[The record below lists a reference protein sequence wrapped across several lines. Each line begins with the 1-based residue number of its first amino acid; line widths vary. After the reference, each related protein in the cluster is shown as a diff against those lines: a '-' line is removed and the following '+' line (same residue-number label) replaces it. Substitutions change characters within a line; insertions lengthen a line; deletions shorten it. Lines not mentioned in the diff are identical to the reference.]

1 MTPAQLE
8 QAQEMARKCKAS
20 NFKDCETILGTAQ
33 NANAGTKE
41 DALAAYNR
49 KDYATALSLLRPLA
63 TQGDAWAQFTLGF
76 MYQNGQGVPK
86 DAKET
91 VRLYGLAATQGNA
104 SAQISLGNMYRDGQG
119 VPQDYVRAQMWF
131 LLSVA
136 NGYSDA
142 SQYRDEVAK
151 KLNSSQIQ
159 QAQEMA
165 QRCQASSYKQCD

>member
-1 MTPAQLE
+1 M
-8 QAQEMARKCKAS
+8 RKLLAS
-20 NFKDCETILGTAQ
+20 LFLIITLGTTQGAY
-33 NANAGTKE
+33 AGPYE
-41 DALAAYNR
+41 DAKAAYSR

-63 TQGDAWAQFTLGF
+63 TQGNAEAQVGLGF
-76 MYQNGQGVPK
+76 MYNNGQGVVQ
-86 DAKET
+86 DHKEA
-91 VRLYGLAATQGNA
+91 VKWYRLAAAQGYA
-104 SAQISLGNMYRDGQG
+104 IAQSFLGNMYEHGRG
-119 VPQDYVRAQMWF
+119 VVQNYVRAQMWF

-136 NGYSDA
+136 NGNSDA